1 LIDDLSMA
9 RQKANGLSSGDE
21 SVDTLTKY
29 KKFSFSNNLAPIE
42 EAEETQK
49 IKHRKIRLSHQKK
62 MKQGKAY
69 NFIF

>member
-1 LIDDLSMA
+1 M
-9 RQKANGLSSGDE
+9 
-21 SVDTLTKY
+21 KY

-62 MKQGKAY
+62 NKTR
-69 NFIF
+69 